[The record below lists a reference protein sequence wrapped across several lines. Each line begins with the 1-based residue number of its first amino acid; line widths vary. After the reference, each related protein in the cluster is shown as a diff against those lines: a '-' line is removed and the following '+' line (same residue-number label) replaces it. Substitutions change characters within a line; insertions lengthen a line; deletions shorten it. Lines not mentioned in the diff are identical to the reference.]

1 MIKNNN
7 YKAVLVYTGYNGNSL
22 ENTEVINAPG
32 IQNVMYTL
40 LERDRKINE
49 ECFESFEEFDE
60 YMDEFFGHGR
70 VVNGI
75 GISEC
80 GEENC
85 WIVLPEGHK
94 FYDLVS
100 IDCGEW
106 SNEQWDQWM
115 EFMDKETQEETQE

>member
-7 YKAVLVYTGYNGNSL
+7 YKAVLVYTGYNENSL